1 MYFNFLLPQSYSS
14 ATSKLLA
21 VVKIMIYTQKSSI
34 ISSDYHKTIF
44 SSEKQNGE
52 DKPTMKKFG
61 EAKVVAGRIKKK
73 RRRKRDSEA

>member
-1 MYFNFLLPQSYSS
+1 
-14 ATSKLLA
+14 
-21 VVKIMIYTQKSSI
+21 MIYILRSQVLSLLSTI
-34 ISSDYHKTIF
+34 KTIF

-73 RRRKRDSEA
+73 PRRKRDSEA